1 MFLLTIPG
9 NKKVLVKV
17 RIVEDADF
25 KVISAKRFSFNWKK
39 ERGKQLYKIVAG
51 IEEEILGLMSLVIF
65 DDEQRIEISLLAVA
79 KEQIGGQKSLD
90 RIAGN
95 LIAYAGRL
103 AITRYGAYGAISLV
117 PKTRLI
123 EHYIKKY
130 GFEIAGKSL
139 LLDGDELMALLK
151 LYDHD

>member
-9 NKKVLVKV
+9 NKKIPVKI

-25 KVISAKRFSFNWKK
+25 KVISAKRFSFNWRK
-39 ERGKQLYKIVAG
+39 ERDKQLYKLVAG

-79 KEQIGGQKSLD
+79 KEQVGEQKSLY

-103 AITRYGAYGAISLV
+103 AITRYGARGAISLI

-123 EHYIKKY
+123 EHYMNKY

-139 LLDGDELMALLK
+139 LLDGDALMGLLK